1 MGGRIVVVGVVFLA
15 VVLYIYSHGGTEAQT
30 IQDQP
35 SEVPPQSPV
44 VVPAPIEPQPTP
56 KVQPDQPPP
65 AAEKDQSTGAPSQ
78 SPVVAPAPVET
89 QPGPTTQPTQPPAAE
104 EEHPVAFDYLPK
116 TKMGYVDWVAAIKQG
131 VIHPRDS
138 LDPNAKTM
146 KALDFNIIFKVNV
159 SGLPDVVYPHYPH
172 TLWLDCRNCHP
183 GIFLMRAGANP
194 VTMEKILKGE
204 YCGRC
209 HGKVAFPISDCFR
222 CHSRPK

>member
-1 MGGRIVVVGVVFLA
+1 MSRGGRIGAICAGLMLVI
-15 VVLYIYSHGGTEAQT
+15 LYSYGQNRIEAQT
-30 IQDQP
+30 TQDQP
-35 SEVPPQSPV
+35 ATAPAQAPV
-44 VVPAPIEPQPTP
+44 VTPAPIETPPAQTPPAAPPPSPVVTPAPTEPQPS
-56 KVQPDQPPP
+56 QPPP
-65 AAEKDQSTGAPSQ
+65 
-78 SPVVAPAPVET
+78 PVQT
-89 QPGPTTQPTQPPAAE
+89 PPAAE
-104 EEHPVAFDYLPK
+104 EEEHPLAFDYLPK

-138 LDPNAKTM
+138 LDPNAVTM

-209 HGKVAFPISDCFR
+209 HGIVAFPISDCFR

>member
-1 MGGRIVVVGVVFLA
+1 MRRVSRGGRIGAICAGFIFII
-15 VVLYIYSHGGTEAQT
+15 LYYYSQNGIEAQT
-30 IQDQP
+30 TQDHP
-35 SEVPPQSPV
+35 AAAPLQSPAV
-44 VVPAPIEPQPTP
+44 APAPIESQPSQTPSAAPPQSTVVTP
-56 KVQPDQPPP
+56 APIETPP
-65 AAEKDQSTGAPSQ
+65 AQTPSPAE
-78 SPVVAPAPVET
+78 
-89 QPGPTTQPTQPPAAE
+89 E
-104 EEHPVAFDYLPK
+104 EEHPQAFDYLPK

-138 LDPNAKTM
+138 LDPNAVTM
-146 KALDFNIIFKVNV
+146 KALDFNIVFKVNV

-183 GIFLMRAGANP
+183 SIFLMRAGANP

-209 HGKVAFPISDCFR
+209 HGIVAFPISDCFR

>member
-1 MGGRIVVVGVVFLA
+1 MGRASMDGRVAAVCVVSLLTL
-15 VVLYIYSHGGTEAQT
+15 LYIYSQNGIEAQT
-30 IQDQP
+30 TQEQ
-35 SEVPPQSPV
+35 
-44 VVPAPIEPQPTP
+44 
-56 KVQPDQPPP
+56 P
-65 AAEKDQSTGAPSQ
+65 AATSPQ
-78 SPVVAPAPVET
+78 SPVVAPAPIES
-89 QPGPTTQPTQPPAAE
+89 QPYQAPSVAPPQSPVVAPAPLENPPTQTPSAAE
-104 EEHPVAFDYLPK
+104 EEEHPQAFNYLPK

-138 LDPNAKTM
+138 LDPNATTM
-146 KALDFNIIFKVNV
+146 KALDFNIIFKVPV

-209 HGKVAFPISDCFR
+209 HGIVAFPISDCFR

>member
-1 MGGRIVVVGVVFLA
+1 MGGRTAAVYAGFLL
-15 VVLYIYSHGGTEAQT
+15 VILYFFSQNGIEAQT
-30 IQDQP
+30 TKDQP
-35 SEVPPQSPV
+35 AAAPPQSPV
-44 VVPAPIEPQPTP
+44 VGPAPIE
-56 KVQPDQPPP
+56 
-65 AAEKDQSTGAPSQ
+65 
-78 SPVVAPAPVET
+78 
-89 QPGPTTQPTQPPAAE
+89 TQPTQSVQPTQPAQTPPAAAE

-138 LDPNAKTM
+138 LDPNAVTM

-209 HGKVAFPISDCFR
+209 HGIVAFPISDCFR

>member
-1 MGGRIVVVGVVFLA
+1 MNGRVAAVCVGSFLA
-15 VVLYIYSHGGTEAQT
+15 ILYIYSQNGIEAQT
-30 IQDQP
+30 AQ
-35 SEVPPQSPV
+35 E
-44 VVPAPIEPQPTP
+44 
-56 KVQPDQPPP
+56 PP
-65 AAEKDQSTGAPSQ
+65 AATPPQ
-78 SPVVAPAPVET
+78 SPVVAPAPIESQPSQTPSAAPPQSPVVTPVPLET
-89 QPGPTTQPTQPPAAE
+89 PPIQSPSAPEE
-104 EEHPVAFDYLPK
+104 EEHPQAFDYLPK

-138 LDPNAKTM
+138 LDPNAVTM

-183 GIFLMRAGANP
+183 SIFLMRAGANP

-209 HGKVAFPISDCFR
+209 HGIVAFPISDCFR

>member
-1 MGGRIVVVGVVFLA
+1 MDGRVAAVCVGSLFA
-15 VVLYIYSHGGTEAQT
+15 ILYIYSQNGIEAQT
-30 IQDQP
+30 TQEHP
-35 SEVPPQSPV
+35 ATTPP
-44 VVPAPIEPQPTP
+44 
-56 KVQPDQPPP
+56 
-65 AAEKDQSTGAPSQ
+65 Q
-78 SPVVAPAPVET
+78 SPVVAPAPIES
-89 QPGPTTQPTQPPAAE
+89 QPSQPPSTAPPQSPVVSPVPLESPPAQTPSAAE
-104 EEHPVAFDYLPK
+104 EEEHPQAFDYLPK

-138 LDPNAKTM
+138 LDPNAVTM

-183 GIFLMRAGANP
+183 SIFLMRAGANP

-209 HGKVAFPISDCFR
+209 HGIVAFPISDCFR

>member
-1 MGGRIVVVGVVFLA
+1 MRCANKGERVGAFLIA
-15 VVLYIYSHGGTEAQT
+15 FLLAALYFYTQSGIEAQT
-30 IQDQP
+30 TEDP
-35 SEVPPQSPV
+35 SAASP
-44 VVPAPIEPQPTP
+44 A
-56 KVQPDQPPP
+56 PPP
-65 AAEKDQSTGAPSQ
+65 AEE
-78 SPVVAPAPVET
+78 APAAAEALPD
-89 QPGPTTQPTQPPAAE
+89 PTQAQE
-104 EEHPVAFDYLPK
+104 EEDQPLAFDYLPK

-131 VIHPRDS
+131 VIQPKDS
-138 LDPNAKTM
+138 LDPNAVTM
-146 KALDFNIIFKVNV
+146 APLNFDVIFKVNV

-209 HGKVAFPISDCFR
+209 HGVVAFPISDCFR

>member
-1 MGGRIVVVGVVFLA
+1 MRRVSTGGRIGAICAGFILVS
-15 VVLYIYSHGGTEAQT
+15 LYYYSQNGIEAQT
-30 IQDQP
+30 TQDQP
-35 SEVPPQSPV
+35 ATSPAQSPV
-44 VVPAPIEPQPTP
+44 VTPAPIE
-56 KVQPDQPPP
+56 
-65 AAEKDQSTGAPSQ
+65 
-78 SPVVAPAPVET
+78 T
-89 QPGPTTQPTQPPAAE
+89 QPAQTPSAAE
-104 EEHPVAFDYLPK
+104 EEEHPQAFDYLPK

-138 LDPNAKTM
+138 LEPDAVTM

-183 GIFLMRAGANP
+183 SIFLMRAGANP

-209 HGKVAFPISDCFR
+209 HGIVAFPISDCFR